1 MKRVTQNKKQK
12 VEKENMLKTYLN
24 LLENDFKIF
33 GKVVEKEKYFLLP
46 QDVTASKQA
55 KLDTFKNSS
64 NYKLTKSTKMMC
76 AKKCAVLVE
85 RKIFKKKNL
94 NF

>member
-46 QDVTASKQA
+46 QDVTASK
-55 KLDTFKNSS
+55 
-64 NYKLTKSTKMMC
+64 
-76 AKKCAVLVE
+76 
-85 RKIFKKKNL
+85 
-94 NF
+94 